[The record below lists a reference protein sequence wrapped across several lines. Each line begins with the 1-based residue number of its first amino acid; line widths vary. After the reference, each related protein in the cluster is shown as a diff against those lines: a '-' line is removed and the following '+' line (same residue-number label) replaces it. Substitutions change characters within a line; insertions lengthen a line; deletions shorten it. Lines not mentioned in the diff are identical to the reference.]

1 MEFLDPFLVKQTLP
15 FAQYEQV
22 KTVSIFY
29 FFSYRYLQKTCDC
42 VLHDFAE
49 TDDKCLKT
57 YNKSDQ
63 KFDLNTVKKICVR
76 ASVGDD
82 YANTTHANIVCSC
95 SSCWLCR
102 HSVCEV
108 IHYADMTM
116 TMRPST
122 ANSEGLSL
130 TWKEQ

>member
-1 MEFLDPFLVKQTLP
+1 M
-15 FAQYEQV
+15 
-22 KTVSIFY
+22 
-29 FFSYRYLQKTCDC
+29 QKTCDC

-49 TDDKCLKT
+49 TDDKCLIT

-108 IHYADMTM
+108 IHYADMKM

-130 TWKEQ
+130 TCKEQ